1 MLTVITEFRCGIF
14 FVRLK
19 GKLNVK
25 TQNVLKRYVT
35 DLVKEYGIKNLVIN
49 VSGLTDIDLN
59 GISEVFNNYLFIR
72 KYAGTSFIC
81 GLNNKISSII
91 RNSQLLNYIPQ
102 INNEL
107 NAIKV
112 IKWIG

>member
-1 MLTVITEFRCGIF
+1 MLTIITEFRRGIF

-19 GKLNVK
+19 GKLNIK
-25 TQNVLKRYVT
+25 TRNILKDKVT
-35 DLVKEYGIKNLVIN
+35 NLVKEYGIKNLVIN
-49 VSGLTDIDLN
+49 IDELTDIDLN
-59 GISEVFNNYLFIR
+59 GISEMFNNYLLVR

-81 GLNNKISSII
+81 GLNKKISSII

-102 INNEL
+102 INNEI

>member
-19 GKLNVK
+19 GKLNIK
-25 TQNVLKRYVT
+25 TRAILKKKVT

-49 VSGLTDIDLN
+49 VDELTDIDLN

-81 GLNNKISSII
+81 GLNKKISSII
-91 RNSQLLNYIPQ
+91 KNSQILNYIPE

>member
-19 GKLNVK
+19 GKLNIK
-25 TQNVLKRYVT
+25 TRDVLKNKVT
-35 DLVKEYGIKNLVIN
+35 NLVKEYGIKNLVIN
-49 VSGLTDIDLN
+49 VSELTDIDLN
-59 GISEVFNNYLFIR
+59 GISEVFNNYLFVR
-72 KYAGTSFIC
+72 KYAGTGFIC
-81 GLNNKISSII
+81 GLNKKINSII
-91 RNSQLLNYIPQ
+91 RNSQLLNYIPE
-102 INNEL
+102 INNEI

>member
-19 GKLNVK
+19 GKLNIK
-25 TQNVLKRYVT
+25 TRAILKKKVT

-49 VSGLTDIDLN
+49 VDELTDIDLN
-59 GISEVFNNYLFIR
+59 GISEVFSNYLFIR

-81 GLNNKISSII
+81 GLNKKISSII
-91 RNSQLLNYIPQ
+91 KNSQILNYIPER
-102 INNEL
+102 NNEI